1 MYAIELV
8 GPDLGRFRR
17 VDCPDPSPPGPGRV
31 LVRMKAASMNFMD
44 VAVATGQYP
53 GVTYPIVPLVDGA
66 GEVIQTGPEVWQV
79 AVGDRVAVHSKP
91 RWIAGEGNASI
102 AKTTRGVNM
111 RGSLIE
117 IADLDAASI
126 VKMPDHLS
134 WEGIAAVPGAGIG
147 AWQGLEAASVGPA
160 STVVLLGTG
169 GVSIFALQFAK
180 ARGAR
185 VIITS
190 SSDHK
195 LERARALGADET
207 VNYRDRPEWD
217 VAVRSLTDGVGADL
231 VIEAVGGA
239 DFNRSI
245 KAVRY
250 GGTIYALGFLG
261 GTTAQVDLLSIIAN
275 GLRIEGTNGGS
286 VADLAA
292 TVATIAAHRIE
303 PVVDRSFALADL
315 ADAYS
320 LMQRGGHFGKIAV
333 TLDW

>member
-1 MYAIELV
+1 MYAIELA
-8 GPDLGRFRR
+8 GPDLGQFRR
-17 VDCPDPSPPGPGRV
+17 VDRPDPSPPGPGRV
-31 LVRMKAASMNFMD
+31 LVRMKAASINFMD
-44 VAVATGQYP
+44 LAVATGQYP

-66 GEVIQTGPEVWQV
+66 GEVIQIGPDVWQV

-91 RWIAGEGNASI
+91 RWIAGKGNATI
-102 AKTTRGVNM
+102 AKSTRGVNM
-111 RGSLIE
+111 PGSLIE
-117 IADLDAASI
+117 IADLDAATI
-126 VKMPDHLS
+126 LKMPDHLS
-134 WEGIAAVPGAGIG
+134 WEGIAATPGAGVA
-147 AWQGLEAASVGPA
+147 AWLGLEAASVGPA

-169 GVSIFALQFAK
+169 GVSIFALQLAK
-180 ARGAR
+180 VRGAR
-185 VIITS
+185 IIITS
-190 SSDHK
+190 SSDQK
-195 LERARALGADET
+195 LQRARALGADET
-207 VNYRDRPEWD
+207 ANYRDRPEWD
-217 VAVRSLTDGVGADL
+217 AVVRSLTGGVGADL

-261 GTTAQVDLLSIIAN
+261 GATAEVDLLSVISN
-275 GLRIEGTNGGS
+275 GLRVEGTNGGS
-286 VADLAA
+286 VADLTA

>member
-1 MYAIELV
+1 MYAIELA
-8 GPDLGRFRR
+8 GPDLGQFRR
-17 VDCPDPSPPGPGRV
+17 IDRPDPPPPGPGRV
-31 LVRMKAASMNFMD
+31 LVRMKAASMNFID
-44 VAVATGQYP
+44 IAVATGQYP

-66 GEVIQTGPEVWQV
+66 GEVIQTGPDVWQV

-91 RWIAGEGNASI
+91 RWIAGEGSASI

-111 RGSLIE
+111 SGSLIE

-126 VKMPDHLS
+126 LKMPNHLN
-134 WEGIAAVPGAGIG
+134 WEGIAAVPAAAVP
-147 AWQGLEAASVGPA
+147 AWKGLEAASAGPA

-169 GVSIFALQFAK
+169 GVSIFALQLAK

-190 SSDHK
+190 SSKHK
-195 LERARALGADET
+195 LERARSLGADET
-207 VNYRDRPEWD
+207 INYRDRPEWD
-217 VAVRSLTDGVGADL
+217 AAVRSLTDGVGADL

-239 DFNRSI
+239 DFERSI
-245 KAVRY
+245 NAVRY

-261 GTTAQVDLLSIIAN
+261 GTTAEVDLLSVISN

-286 VADLAA
+286 VADLTA
-292 TVATIAAHRIE
+292 TVATIAAHHIE
-303 PVVDRSFALADL
+303 PVVDRSFVLANL
-315 ADAYS
+315 ADAYG

>member
-1 MYAIELV
+1 M
-8 GPDLGRFRR
+8 R
-17 VDCPDPSPPGPGRV
+17 
-31 LVRMKAASMNFMD
+31 AASINFID

-53 GVTYPIVPLVDGA
+53 GVTYPVVPLVDGA
-66 GEVIQTGPEVWQV
+66 GEVIQIGPEVWQV
-79 AVGDRVAVHSKP
+79 ALGDRVAVHSKP
-91 RWIAGEGNASI
+91 RWIAGEGDASI
-102 AKTTRGVNM
+102 ATTTRGVNM

-126 VKMPDHLS
+126 VRMPDHLS
-134 WEGIAAVPGAGIG
+134 WEGIAATPGAGVG
-147 AWQGLEAASVGPA
+147 AWRGLEAASIGPA
-160 STVVLLGTG
+160 ATVVLLGTG
-169 GVSIFALQFAK
+169 GVSIFALQLAK

-190 SSDHK
+190 SSDRK

-217 VAVRSLTDGVGADL
+217 AAVRSFTDGVGADL

-261 GTTAQVDLLSIIAN
+261 GATAEVDLLSIISN

-292 TVATIAAHRIE
+292 TVAAIAAHRIE
-303 PVVDRSFALADL
+303 PVIDRSFALADL

>member
-1 MYAIELV
+1 MYAIELT

-17 VDCPDPSPPGPGRV
+17 ADRPDPSPPGPGRV
-31 LVRMKAASMNFMD
+31 LVRMKAASLNFID

-53 GVTYPIVPLVDGA
+53 GVTYPMVPLVDGA
-66 GEVIQTGPEVWQV
+66 GEVIEIGPDVWQV

-91 RWIAGEGNASI
+91 YWIAGEGNTSI

-117 IADLDAASI
+117 IADLDAATI
-126 VKMPDHLS
+126 LKMPNHLS
-134 WEGIAAVPGAGIG
+134 WEGIAAVPGAGIV
-147 AWQGLEAASVGPA
+147 AWKALVAASVGPA
-160 STVVLLGTG
+160 SAVVLLGTG
-169 GVSIFALQFAK
+169 GVSIFALQLAK

-190 SSDHK
+190 SSDQK

-217 VAVRSLTDGVGADL
+217 AVVGSLTDGVGADL

-261 GTTAQVDLLSIIAN
+261 GATAEVDLLSVISN

>member
-1 MYAIELV
+1 
-8 GPDLGRFRR
+8 
-17 VDCPDPSPPGPGRV
+17 
-31 LVRMKAASMNFMD
+31 
-44 VAVATGQYP
+44 
-53 GVTYPIVPLVDGA
+53 
-66 GEVIQTGPEVWQV
+66 
-79 AVGDRVAVHSKP
+79 
-91 RWIAGEGNASI
+91 
-102 AKTTRGVNM
+102 M

-126 VKMPDHLS
+126 LKMPNHLS
-134 WEGIAAVPGAGIG
+134 WEGIAAVPGAGIA
-147 AWQGLEAASVGPA
+147 AWKGPGGCMSRSA

-169 GVSIFALQFAK
+169 GVSIFALQLAK

-190 SSDHK
+190 SSDAM

-217 VAVRSLTDGVGADL
+217 AAVRSLTDGVGADL
-231 VIEAVGGA
+231 VIEAVGSA
-239 DFNRSI
+239 DFDRSI

-261 GTTAQVDLLSIIAN
+261 GTTAEVDLLSAISN

-286 VADLAA
+286 VADLTA

-303 PVVDRSFALADL
+303 PVALADL
-315 ADAYS
+315 ADAYR

>member
-1 MYAIELV
+1 MHAIELA
-8 GPDLGRFRR
+8 GPDLGQFRR
-17 VDCPDPSPPGPGRV
+17 VDRPEPSLPGPGRI
-31 LVRMKAASMNFMD
+31 LVSMRTASLNFID

-66 GEVIQTGPEVWQV
+66 GEVIEIGPDVWQV

-91 RWIAGEGNASI
+91 RWIAGEGNASV
-102 AKTTRGVNM
+102 AKTTRGVNI

-117 IADLDAASI
+117 IADLDAATI

-134 WEGIAAVPGAGIG
+134 WEGIAAVPGAGIA
-147 AWQGLEAASVGPA
+147 AWQALEAAFAGPA

-207 VNYRDRPEWD
+207 INYCDRPEWD
-217 VAVRSLTDGVGADL
+217 AVVRTLTDEVGADL
-231 VIEAVGGA
+231 VIEGVGGA
-239 DFNRSI
+239 DLDRSI

-250 GGTIYALGFLG
+250 GGMIYALGFLG
-261 GTTAQVDLLSIIAN
+261 GTTAEVDLLSVIGN

-292 TVATIAAHRIE
+292 TVSAIAAHRIE
-303 PVVDRSFALADL
+303 PVIDRSFGLADL
-315 ADAYS
+315 ADAYN
-320 LMQRGGHFGKIAV
+320 LMQRGGHFGKITV

>member
-1 MYAIELV
+1 MYAIELA
-8 GPDLGRFRR
+8 GPDLGLFRR
-17 VDCPDPSPPGPGRV
+17 VDRPDPSPPESGRA
-31 LVRMKAASMNFMD
+31 LVRMKAASMNFID
-44 VAVATGQYP
+44 VAVATGQYS

-66 GEVIQTGPEVWQV
+66 GEVIQIGPDVWQV

-91 RWIAGEGNASI
+91 RWIAGKGNASI

-126 VKMPDHLS
+126 VKMPEHLS
-134 WEGIAAVPGAGIG
+134 WEEIAAVPGAGIA
-147 AWQGLEAASVGPA
+147 AWQGLEAASAGPA

-190 SSDHK
+190 SSDDK
-195 LERARALGADET
+195 LKRARALGADET

-217 VAVRSLTDGVGADL
+217 AAVRTLTDGVGADL

-239 DFNRSI
+239 DFDRSI

-261 GTTAQVDLLSIIAN
+261 GTTAEVDLLSVIAN

-286 VADLAA
+286 VAELTA
-292 TVATIAAHRIE
+292 TAATIAAHRIK
-303 PVVDRSFALADL
+303 PVIDRSFALADL
-315 ADAYS
+315 ADAYG